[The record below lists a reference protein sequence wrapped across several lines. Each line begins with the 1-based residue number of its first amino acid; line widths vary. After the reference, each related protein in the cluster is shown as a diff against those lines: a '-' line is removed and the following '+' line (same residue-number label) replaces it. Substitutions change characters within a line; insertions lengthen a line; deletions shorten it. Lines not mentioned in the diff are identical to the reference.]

1 MKPFPPFGEENL
13 WRLIGNLHR
22 FPDPEND
29 KPTQDRSVQLFSD
42 YYRLP
47 SFQGFTCGWLKTYHD
62 LVFTVT
68 QFDPGLRDLYQSKQE
83 AIFSQHVKSLADKA
97 LGLFTASFEETLEN
111 VIAWQDEERNQ
122 SSWSQADEDLF
133 FQHTWSVFALGNY
146 HPERT
151 SRGARV
157 PYVQKNGLQFG
168 FLELDPDTFPVSCP
182 PAQYWPRMGLSITP
196 RWVGEMVGASD
207 APVSTK
213 QDPRFPQ
220 AHSVE
225 QTLEQADKLLNAAY
239 DDKRRVIPT
248 GAIVQ
253 LKFGLFHS
261 FEVHEVRHEIGFVA
275 RTHTGEF
282 SLLYFQHEEGK
293 WKFWWPSGFAFDG
306 KATQSNSPVV
316 AALKHVLAA
325 AVHDFWT
332 LDERTFAEIF
342 VPQNPKKVPGLRNRK
357 TPEGAPRIVY
367 LPQIVYTGKP
377 NLKHCEESLELT
389 ARTRHRVT
397 QHLRQSSSCSE
408 KALLLASQYGM
419 AIPQGYTF
427 VQPHWRGHETDR
439 PTIYRSRSAL
449 KCLYTLQGTTIAHPS
464 FGGQLFL
471 NIVRDALERQGH
483 TILSISNQFGLHY
496 RAVDI
501 RSFHDDVSWIIQV
514 KEKGPGSRVGRDEVK
529 EFVDLLPPGQN
540 NTRGVIVT
548 NTGYTNHARECAE
561 DRGIHLLT
569 GPPLVFPQ

>member
-1 MKPFPPFGEENL
+1 VKPFPPFGEENL

-29 KPTQDRSVQLFSD
+29 APTQDRSVQLFLD

-47 SFQGFTCGWLKTYHD
+47 SFQGLTCGWLKTYHD

-83 AIFSQHVKSLADKA
+83 AIFSQHVKRLADKA

-168 FLELDPDTFPVSCP
+168 FLELDPNTFPVSCP

-207 APVSTK
+207 VPVSTK

-357 TPEGAPRIVY
+357 TPEGAPGLSTFHKSFI
-367 LPQIVYTGKP
+367 PA
-377 NLKHCEESLELT
+377 NLTSNIAKNPWNSPRAPATALHNTYAKVQAAQKRRFYWRLSTAWQSLRAT
-389 ARTRHRVT
+389 P
-397 QHLRQSSSCSE
+397 SSSPIGEDTRRIDPPSIAAAPRLNASIPC
-408 KALLLASQYGM
+408 KALRSPTLPLA
-419 AIPQGYTF
+419 A
-427 VQPHWRGHETDR
+427 
-439 PTIYRSRSAL
+439 
-449 KCLYTLQGTTIAHPS
+449 S
-464 FGGQLFL
+464 FS
-471 NIVRDALERQGH
+471 
-483 TILSISNQFGLHY
+483 SI
-496 RAVDI
+496 
-501 RSFHDDVSWIIQV
+501 
-514 KEKGPGSRVGRDEVK
+514 
-529 EFVDLLPPGQN
+529 
-540 NTRGVIVT
+540 
-548 NTGYTNHARECAE
+548 
-561 DRGIHLLT
+561 
-569 GPPLVFPQ
+569 